1 MPLKATGASCAGGLA
16 PQSSVTRGDPQIFSK
31 LRHRSH
37 CRPGTEGASNIVVAA
52 STPLVCD
59 RIQRPPK
66 RTAEA
71 ICDSAKVDQ
80 VMGNK
85 VHVYEHTSSYNAI
98 SHKSPQ
104 GLQCL
109 KALFSEYDSSN
120 PSRMKLNNLFTAD
133 FQDNTNGSDRNTGR
147 DETIDS
153 IISSRAKCTR
163 HQIDL
168 KHAWCLENSGSSQT
182 VFFEAVRF
190 MYLDGDSDWTR
201 IPLSGRIEVR
211 VKENRFSLKDA
222 IAQIASRRM
231 TSDASQLVRKE
242 MWRTASMPL
251 SPAETQSLGLQP
263 SHSQL
268 ALPNVSELPTAHT
281 LSSMDNKPLLGYQ
294 KSQSSKD
301 ASTGTPT
308 VTSGSSVDAVE
319 KL

>member
-1 MPLKATGASCAGGLA
+1 MATILTVDQGPNVL
-16 PQSSVTRGDPQIFSK
+16 Q
-31 LRHRSH
+31 L
-37 CRPGTEGASNIVVAA
+37 NVVAA
-52 STPLVCD
+52 INSAQLKGRGKT
-59 RIQRPPK
+59 
-66 RTAEA
+66 
-71 ICDSAKVDQ
+71 AKVDQ

-85 VHVYEHTSSYNAI
+85 VHIYEHTSSYNAI

-120 PSRMKLNNLFTAD
+120 PSRIKLNDLFTDD
-133 FQDNTNGSDRNTGR
+133 FHDNTNGSDRNTGR

-211 VKENRFSLKDA
+211 VKENKFSLKDA
-222 IAQIASRRM
+222 IAQISSRRM
-231 TSDASQLVRKE
+231 TSDTSQLMRKE
-242 MWRTASMPL
+242 MWRASMPL
-251 SPAETQSLGLQP
+251 SPAEMSTPGLRP
-263 SHSQL
+263 SNSQL
-268 ALPNVSELPTAHT
+268 AQPKVSELPAART
-281 LSSMDNKPLLGYQ
+281 LSSIDNEPLPDYR

-301 ASTGTPT
+301 ASTRTPT

-319 KL
+319 KP